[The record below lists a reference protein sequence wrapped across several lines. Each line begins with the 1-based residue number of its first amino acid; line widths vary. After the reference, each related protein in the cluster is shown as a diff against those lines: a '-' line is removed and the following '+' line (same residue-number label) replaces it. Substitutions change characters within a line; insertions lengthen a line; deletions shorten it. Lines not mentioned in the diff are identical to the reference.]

1 MSLEGGP
8 APPRPVPREAVDRGG
23 NPADPRSAGARANNG
38 PEMNRRSALKA
49 SGTVGLFALCG
60 CLGGTSGRVNER
72 TVVDGVGREVA
83 VPGTVDRVIGLGP
96 GALRQI
102 VYVDGT
108 ERLVGVERGEE
119 SEFQTLPY
127 NAANPKLGELPIVG
141 NSGPEA
147 AGDAESVLEVDPDV
161 VFLSSIGGYQAAD
174 QLTDQTGIPTV
185 VLDMP
190 FLTDAD
196 GRSAYFESLE
206 LVGEV
211 LGVSERGEALV
222 SDVQSMLAE
231 LRDRAPDTPA
241 ASAYVG
247 GVSFKG
253 SQGLTTTRV
262 PYAPFLLSGIRNVAR
277 DIETAHV
284 SVEVSSESLLAWDPH
299 VIFCSVQNL
308 PLVRQDLRRHPE
320 LENLSAIRA
329 DRTHVMPPVSH
340 YHENLGT
347 MLVNTAYVG
356 SVLHPDHF
364 GELRIEDWADRVYET
379 LLGTSPFETL
389 QEQQPAYKRVS
400 LVDGG
405 G

>member
-1 MSLEGGP
+1 MSLDGGSG
-8 APPRPVPREAVDRGG
+8 PPQPVPREAADRGG
-23 NPADPRSAGARANNG
+23 NLGDPSSAGTSANHG
-38 PEMNRRSALKA
+38 PRMNRRSALRA
-49 SGTVGLFALCG
+49 SGTVGLLALCG
-60 CLGGTSGRVNER
+60 CLGGTSGQVNER
-72 TVVDGVGREVA
+72 TVVDGVGRQVA
-83 VPGTVDRVIGLGP
+83 VPDTVDRVIGLGP
-96 GALRQI
+96 GALRQV

-108 ERLVGVERGEE
+108 DRVVGVERGEQADFE
-119 SEFQTLPY
+119 TLPY
-127 NAANPKLGELPIVG
+127 NAANPKLGDLPIVG

-147 AGDAESVLEVDPDV
+147 AGDAESILEVDPDV

-196 GRSAYFESLE
+196 GRSAYFESLG

-211 LGVSERGEALV
+211 LGASERAAALV
-222 SDVQSMLAE
+222 SDVKSLIAD
-231 LRDRAPDTPA
+231 LRGRAPDTPA

-262 PYAPFLLSGIRNVAR
+262 PYAPFSLSGIRNVAR
-277 DIETAHV
+277 EIETAHV
-284 SVEVSSESLLAWDPH
+284 SVDVSSESLIAWDPP
-299 VIFCSVQNL
+299 VVFCSVQNL

-320 LENLSAIRA
+320 LESLSAIRA
-329 DRTHVMPPVSH
+329 GRIHVMPPVSH

-347 MLVNTAYVG
+347 MLVNAVYVG
-356 SVLHPDHF
+356 SVLLPDHF
-364 GELRIEDWADRVYET
+364 GEWRIGNWADRVYEI

-389 QEQQPAYKRVS
+389 QEQQPAYQRVS